1 MVERC
6 IGALVIGERQ
16 GSATGIVSERD
27 LVRALAEAAAATTVF
42 GRIEPALKA
51 RLIGGLRSRGR
62 YVAMIGDG
70 VNDLLPLRRAQLGLA
85 MEGGSAAAPPAVA
98 AEPAPPAEPK
108 AEPEADEDLDED
120 VDEDTE
126 EDRA

>member
-1 MVERC
+1 MDAPGREKKLRELRDELMHERGVAAMG
-6 IGALVIGERQ
+6 GAPPNPGKIK
-16 GSATGIVSERD
+16 
-27 LVRALAEAAAATTVF
+27 AL
-42 GRIEPALKA
+42 RKNIA
-51 RLIGGLRSRGR
+51 RLRTI
-62 YVAMIGDG
+62 IT
-70 VNDLLPLRRAQLGLA
+70 